1 MEVIVSLKSK
11 ADALVFAINKV
22 TESSGFDKEKVDELY
37 DYILSKVNLPDVEVD
52 AGAAYL
58 NNLNEIISKYGEAIG
73 QSLNES

>member
-52 AGAAYL
+52 ASAAYL
-58 NNLNEIISKYGEAIG
+58 NSINEMISSYRDALDRNMK
-73 QSLNES
+73 ES